1 MNLIWF
7 VLKILS
13 SQAVR
18 FGDIKA
24 SFLLTYIDSNWHR
37 RKYIRDII
45 LTFNIRRRKPATD
58 REHRSESLR
67 FKILSRVP
75 GASEFRRRFLST
87 RITKNPPEILESLH
101 LKLVFINLN

>member
-67 FKILSRVP
+67 FKILSSRGLPSSDAV
-75 GASEFRRRFLST
+75 SCL
-87 RITKNPPEILESLH
+87 LEL
-101 LKLVFINLN
+101 LKTH